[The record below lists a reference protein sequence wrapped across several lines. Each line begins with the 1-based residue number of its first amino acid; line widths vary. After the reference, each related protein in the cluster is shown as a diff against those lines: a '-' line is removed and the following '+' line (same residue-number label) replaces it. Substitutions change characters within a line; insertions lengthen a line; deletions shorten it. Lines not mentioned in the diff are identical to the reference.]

1 MLSAHEGQDG
11 REHGESAR
19 HPASARPRTAPGDLR
34 RRHRRELVDELTGR
48 AAWLSRSDQW
58 LIDAVFRE
66 GRHVAEVAA
75 VRGEVP
81 RKLRRHVRRLVRRLR
96 SDKFKFVVSQSRQ
109 WPSQRRRIAWL
120 CFVEGQSQRQVASQL
135 RLTLHA
141 VRRHCE
147 VIHALYEAASDG
159 PASVGGASLAAELS
173 GGRP

>member
-19 HPASARPRTAPGDLR
+19 HPASARPGDLR

-75 VRGEVP
+75 VRGELP

-109 WPSQRRRIAWL
+109 WPSQRRRIARL
-120 CFVEGQSQRQVASQL
+120 CIVEGKSQREVASQL

-147 VIHALYEAASDG
+147 VVHALYEASSGG
-159 PASVGGASLAAELS
+159 PGAGAASLAGPMDPS
-173 GGRP
+173 GERL